1 MSLANALIV
10 KKPIITYYTETI
22 LNTLGVNGIIYFKKF
37 EVAELRNIINKKI
50 FKKNN
55 FKKLNTSIIK
65 NKRYLL
71 ILRISKEIYK
81 LI

>member
-1 MSLANALIV
+1 M

-22 LNTLGVNGIIYFKKF
+22 LNTLGVKGIIYFKKF

-50 FKKNN
+50 FNKYN

-71 ILRISKEIYK
+71 NPEESAKKFIKSI
-81 LI
+81 